1 MSSFTLSIAIFE
13 KAALASNPRPFQKPR
28 CFYEIDNEKIE
39 ASQLSNCVAYWK
51 DERNP
56 ASTVA
61 ELLPIILKN
70 EILRASNFC

>member
-13 KAALASNPRPFQKPR
+13 KKALASNPRPFQKPR

-39 ASQLSNCVAYWK
+39 ASQLSNCVAYWN
-51 DERNP
+51 DERNS

-61 ELLPIILKN
+61 ELFITHYIEK
-70 EILRASNFC
+70 